1 MSSPLNAICR
11 SRRALEHRKNMDE
24 DRLLVL
30 EQMLKETSE
39 AAVES
44 EKKYDE
50 VSDTLFQMITDFW
63 S

>member
-1 MSSPLNAICR
+1 
-11 SRRALEHRKNMDE
+11 MDE

-44 EKKYDE
+44 EKKYDD
-50 VSDTLFQMITDFW
+50 VCTFFRLVIFPV
-63 S
+63 